1 MEVVDY
7 ALLGLL
13 ALIWVRPIK
22 ISLLRIVSRLRKVG
36 A

>member
-1 MEVVDY
+1 MKTVDY

-13 ALIWVRPIK
+13 ALVWFRPLK
-22 ISLLRIVSRLRKVG
+22 VSLKRIVLRLSKVG

>member
-1 MEVVDY
+1 MEVIDY

-13 ALIWVRPIK
+13 ALVWVKPLK
-22 ISLLRIVSRLRKVG
+22 ISLKRIVSRLSKVG

>member
-7 ALLGLL
+7 ALLGFL
-13 ALIWVRPIK
+13 ALIWIRPIK
-22 ISLLRIVSRLRKVG
+22 NSLTRIVSRLRKVG